1 MKVPRFWHREWVR
14 VPSKY
19 EQNATWSIPR
29 WGWSETSE
37 EEAEKMAAER
47 CWQTKQRWN
56 TNASDGQKE
65 WYRGQDYFVQPPRE
79 EIIQEIN
86 NSEGGVDGWVSR
98 NRYGV
103 LVLNTDVMLIMD
115 IDRKETPLR
124 KAAKSLWSTWFG
136 QRTQSEEERL
146 IDLLKSQQQDSFRL
160 YRTFA
165 GWRAIL
171 LNRAVDGVGAESMNL
186 MKKFPVDPF
195 YLKLCERQ
203 KCYRA
208 RLTAKP
214 WRIGVQRCGYDYP
227 RHPRIEGYFAKWE
240 QEYNEAAMKF
250 RVCEKIYG
258 DDPPCDRLRELLAIH
273 DALSQVWKSLPLA

>member
-19 EQNATWSIPR
+19 EEGETWSIPR
-29 WGWSETSE
+29 WGWSEASE

-56 TNASDGQKE
+56 TSESSSQSN
-65 WYRGQDYFVQPPRE
+65 WYKGQDYFVQPPRE
-79 EIIQEIN
+79 EIIQEIDN
-86 NSEGGVDGWVSR
+86 FEGGIDGWVSR

-124 KAAKSLWSTWFG
+124 KAASSLWATWFG
-136 QRTQSEEERL
+136 QRVQSEEERL
-146 IDLLKSQQQDSFRL
+146 IELFRSHTQDSFRL

-165 GWRAIL
+165 GWRAIM
-171 LNRAVDGVGAESMNL
+171 LNRAVDGVNADSIAL

-195 YLKLCERQ
+195 YVKLCERQ

-214 WRIGVQRCGYDYP
+214 WRVGVQRCGLDYP
-227 RHPRIEGYFAKWE
+227 RHPRVEDYFSRWE
-240 QEYNEAAMKF
+240 SEYNAAATKY
-250 RVCEKIYG
+250 RVCEKIFG
-258 DDPPCDRLRELLAIH
+258 DDAPCERLKQLLAIH
-273 DALSQVWKSLPLA
+273 DGLSQVWTSLPLA